1 MKAVGLQAG
10 SLMNRI
16 NLPAWA
22 EKLWERSGLV
32 NSNNGLF
39 NLRYSS
45 FKNIMA
51 VINRLPSFQQEYLSS
66 YGNIEYIN
74 TSEKSS
80 YPLSRKTERNI
91 FSKKNINFVL
101 TNFVSK
107 RFYSTPKGFGN
118 FKRKESSESDQ
129 KEEVKKEEKK
139 EEKTSETEEK
149 VEQEEKTSEKKS
161 EEKKEKKEKKEQK
174 DKEEKENDEKK
185 EKKPAK
191 IDITVP
197 HLGDN
202 VESAYINKWFKFVED
217 EVFEGE
223 VIAEIEVKYTDEDT
237 PQRINVR
244 AAEKGKIISHE
255 VKKGE
260 SVHSYLKLG
269 TIKPKEEVKTET
281 VKQESGEE
289 KDKPKMS
296 VLDYMFYGM
305 LFVTLIMIA
314 TSYQQLHQGTGYT
327 ASFDDFSQDLRTQ
340 NVRKIT
346 ILERSTTVTTKEG
359 REYSI
364 GFGGDS
370 FERRYYDLLEEMHQ
384 NGVQVSGIEIFYSGK
399 EQKNFAQTIQAAI
412 HLLIIGSLL
421 YYAYKRMPGRG
432 GGLGAMDPTNMF
444 TKSFKATSQHSV
456 KFKDVAGLDE
466 AKREITEFVDFLK
479 NPKKFRD
486 IGARIPKGAL
496 LVGPPGTGK
505 TLLAKAVAGEAGVP
519 FYSISGSE
527 FVEMVVGVGP
537 ARVRKLFKE
546 AKDNAPSIIFID
558 EIDAVG
564 RQRGTGKF
572 MGRND
577 ERENTLNQLL
587 VEMDGFTPAT
597 GVVVLAATNRSEIL
611 DKALTRPGR
620 FDRSIDV
627 SIADIKG
634 REEIFKVH
642 MKGIVLAKPAEE
654 YATRLATLT
663 PGFSGADIANVCNE
677 AALIASREGSDHV
690 TMRHFEQAIDKIIGG
705 LEKKNKV
712 LSPEE
717 RNIVAHHEAGHAV
730 AGWYLE
736 HTDPLLKVS
745 IVPRGSGA
753 LGYAQYLP
761 SERYITTKEQLFD
774 FMCLALGGRAAEKI
788 IFGHLSTG
796 AQNDLQ
802 KVTEIASQMITK
814 YGMSDKIGNV
824 SFPDTNDGFQA
835 EKPYSAQTARLID
848 HEIKRMVVE
857 AYQRTEELLMKHKD
871 GMVSVAKLLLEKEK
885 IDAQDMVDVLGHRPF
900 GNDAQFDAYLKTK
913 DFQQKELEE
922 EEAAKK
928 KAEEEKKTEEQ
939 KQ

>member
-1 MKAVGLQAG
+1 MFAHQGG
-10 SLMNRI
+10 IGSMMNSLMRKYQTSSSLLSGYSWTQI
-16 NLPAWA
+16 M
-22 EKLWERSGLV
+22 EKMLERTGV
-32 NSNNGLF
+32 MSNGGF
-39 NLRYSS
+39 NLRPSS
-45 FKNIMA
+45 LKNILSVLHRFA
-51 VINRLPSFQQEYLSS
+51 PLQQESISFSS
-66 YGNIEYIN
+66 LPAQSFTMNEN
-74 TSEKSS
+74 DTR
-80 YPLSRKTERNI
+80 YPIPRKTERRI
-91 FSKKNINFVL
+91 FSKKNISLIITDMV
-101 TNFVSK
+101 TK
-107 RFYSTPKGFGN
+107 RHYSSPKGFGN
-118 FKRKESSESDQ
+118 FKRKEQ
-129 KEEVKKEEKK
+129 KEEEEPSKPKEETAKTEVKEEAKPSETISEKKEVKKGKKDESPKEEKK
-139 EEKTSETEEK
+139 EEK
-149 VEQEEKTSEKKS
+149 
-161 EEKKEKKEKKEQK
+161 
-174 DKEEKENDEKK
+174 
-185 EKKPAK
+185 KPQK

-202 VESAYINKWFKFVED
+202 VETAFITKWFKYPDD
-217 EVFEGE
+217 EVYEGE
-223 VIAEIEVKYTDEDT
+223 VICEVEVKYSDEET
-237 PQRINVR
+237 PQRINIR
-244 AAEKGKIISHE
+244 AAEKGKIVSHD

-260 SVHSYLKLG
+260 TVHSTLKLG
-269 TIKPKEEVKTET
+269 TIKVKEEKKQEEVK
-281 VKQESGEE
+281 KPAEE
-289 KDKPKMS
+289 KPQEKRS
-296 VLDYMFYGM
+296 LLDYMFYGM
-305 LFVTLIMIA
+305 LLITAIMIA
-314 TSYQQLHQGTGYT
+314 GAYQQLQQGTGYT
-327 ASFDDFSQDLRTQ
+327 ASFDDFSKDLRNN

-346 ILERSTTVTTKEG
+346 IHERSTTIHSKEG

-370 FERRYYDLLEEMHQ
+370 FERRYYDLLEEFKQH
-384 NGVQVSGIEIFYSGK
+384 GVAVSGVDIYYSGK
-399 EQKNFAQTIQAAI
+399 EQKNFASTIQAAI

-421 YYAYKRMPGRG
+421 YYAYKRLPGRG
-432 GGLGAMDPTNMF
+432 GAGLGAMDPTNMF
-444 TKSFKATSQHSV
+444 TKSFKATTQHTV

-546 AKDNAPSIIFID
+546 AKENAPSIIFID

-627 SIADIKG
+627 NIADIKG

-642 MKGIVLAKPAEE
+642 MKGIVLAKPADE

-677 AALIASREGSDHV
+677 AALIASREGADHV
-690 TMRHFEQAIDKIIGG
+690 TMRHFEQAIDKVIGG

-730 AGWYLE
+730 AGWFLE
-736 HTDPLLKVS
+736 HSDPLLKVS

-802 KVTEIASQMITK
+802 KVTEIAHSMITK
-814 YGMSDKIGNV
+814 YGMSETIGNV

-835 EKPYSAQTARLID
+835 EKPYSATTARAID
-848 HEIKRMVVE
+848 QEVKKMVVD
-857 AYQRTEELLMKHKD
+857 AYNRTEQLLLKHKE
-871 GMVSVAKLLLEKEK
+871 GMIAIAKLLLDREK
-885 IDAQDMVDVLGHRPF
+885 IDAQDMVDVLGRRPF
-900 GNDAQFDAYLKTK
+900 ESDAQFEAYLRTK
-913 DFQQKELEE
+913 DFQQQEEKEEQE
-922 EEAAKK
+922 AKK
-928 KAEEEKKTEEQ
+928 KSEENDEKQ
-939 KQ
+939 